1 MPKRSGALTLLYA
14 ATLFASA
21 SLLFWVQPMVAKM
34 LLPLLGGTP
43 AVWNTCML
51 FFQAMLL
58 AGYAYALAVS
68 KWLSLRQQV
77 GAQLLL
83 LLITALTFPILISD
97 ETTRSVPR
105 EGNPSLWL
113 LASLLRTVGLPFF
126 AVSTFSPLLQKWFA
140 ETRQKSSSDP
150 YFLYAASNAGS
161 LLALLS
167 YPLLVEPALTLRGQS
182 RLWSLAYALLV
193 LLLAACAYALLRQ
206 TKQSASKTPARL
218 ALEANDARH
227 EEINA
232 PTSEAHDAHNAQVET
247 LDAQVKTV
255 AAQAG
260 QPDAQANQPDAQVA
274 TPDTRVE
281 ILTWRRRLRWV
292 ALAFAPSS
300 LMLGVTTYFATDIAS
315 LPLLWVI
322 PLSLYLLTLVF
333 AFARRQLFK
342 PRTLARILPGV
353 ALVFALVY
361 LSGATQPVWLL
372 LLSHLFFFFV
382 AALACHAQLAADRPS
397 VRHLAEFYLLMS
409 VGGVLGGLFNALV
422 APALFNTTLEYPLVI
437 VLACLLLPRASVH
450 GGGDDAHSAEGDA
463 HFIEDT
469 PRERWLDI
477 GIPASIALL
486 TILLAL
492 VVQRFVFD
500 WVQALALVV
509 GLPLIVSYL
518 FKRRPVRFALALG
531 AVMLGSSFHVNLN
544 RETLIAE
551 RNFFGTLR
559 VTQDTASDTHW
570 LYHGT
575 TIHGRQSH
583 ALSSHCEPLSY
594 YHREGPLGH
603 VFKAFNEQLER
614 SGNVAIVGLGTGATT
629 AYTRAGQSWTFYE
642 INPAVV
648 EIARDPSYFT
658 YLTYCAA
665 APVAISLG
673 DARLQLQNAPPAH
686 YGLIVLDAFSSDAIP
701 MHLMTLE
708 ALDLYLSKLA
718 PGGLL
723 VFHIS
728 NRSLDL
734 HPVVADLARARG
746 LACIGFDDTARNQP
760 GGKEPSQWVVMSR
773 RPEDAA
779 TLAADPRWQ
788 KLEGRP
794 DRPVWTDDFSNIVSI
809 FKWR

>member
-1 MPKRSGALTLLYA
+1 
-14 ATLFASA
+14 
-21 SLLFWVQPMVAKM
+21 MVAKM

-58 AGYAYALAVS
+58 AGYAYALLVS
-68 KWLSLRQQV
+68 KYLSLRGQV
-77 GAQLLL
+77 VAHFVLLL
-83 LLITALTFPILISD
+83 LTALTFPILIS
-97 ETTRSVPR
+97 EATVRSVPR
-105 EGNPSLWL
+105 EGNPSFWL
-113 LASLLRTVGLPFF
+113 LGSLLTTVGLPFF
-126 AVSTFSPLLQKWFA
+126 TVSTFSPLLQKWFA
-140 ETRQKSSSDP
+140 ETRQTASRDP

-167 YPLLVEPALTLRGQS
+167 YPLLLEPALALRGQS
-182 RLWSLAYALLV
+182 RLWSFAYALLV
-193 LLLAACAYALLRQ
+193 LLLAACAYALLRRR
-206 TKQSASKTPARL
+206 TKQSETETPATRL
-218 ALEANDARH
+218 AFEADDSRVAETNAAREATINGARDAEPNATTSVSQETLETND
-227 EEINA
+227 E
-232 PTSEAHDAHNAQVET
+232 AQVET
-247 LDAQVKTV
+247 L
-255 AAQAG
+255 
-260 QPDAQANQPDAQVA
+260 N
-274 TPDTRVE
+274 
-281 ILTWRRRLRWV
+281 WRRRLRWV
-292 ALAFAPSS
+292 ALAFVPSS
-300 LMLGVTTYFATDIAS
+300 LMLGVTTYFSTDIAS

-342 PRTLARILPGV
+342 PHRLARILPGV
-353 ALVFALVY
+353 ALVFTLVY

-372 LLSHLFFFFV
+372 LLSHLFFFFI
-382 AALACHAQLAADRPS
+382 AALACHTQLAADRPS

-409 VGGVLGGLFNALV
+409 VGGVLGGLFNALL

-437 VLACLLLPRASVH
+437 VLACLLLPRAGSGRDVADAASV
-450 GGGDDAHSAEGDA
+450 DAAGDA
-463 HFIEDT
+463 VKDI

-477 GIPASIALL
+477 GVPASVALL

-492 VVQRFVFD
+492 VVQRSVFD
-500 WVQALALVV
+500 WVQGLALVV
-509 GLPLIVSYL
+509 GVPLIISYL
-518 FKRRPVRFALALG
+518 FRRRPVRFALALG
-531 AVMLGSSFHVNLN
+531 AVMLGSSFHTGLE
-544 RETLIAE
+544 RDTLIAE

-559 VTQDTASDTHW
+559 VTQDSGSDTHW

-583 ALSSHCEPLSY
+583 ALPSHCEPLSY

-603 VFKAFNEQLER
+603 VFKAFREQPAN
-614 SGNVAIVGLGTGATT
+614 GNVAIVGLGTGATT
-629 AYTRAGQSWTFYE
+629 AYTRAGEDWTFYE

-648 EIARDPSYFT
+648 QIARDPAYFT
-658 YLTYCAA
+658 YLSYCAN
-665 APVAISLG
+665 APVSVVLG

-686 YGLIVLDAFSSDAIP
+686 YKLIVLDAFSSDAIP

-718 PGGLL
+718 EGGLL

-734 HPVVADLARARG
+734 HPVVADLAHARNL
-746 LACIGFDDTARNQP
+746 LALSYDDTARNQA
-760 GGKEPSQWVVMSR
+760 GGKEPSQWVVMAR
-773 RPEDAA
+773 RPEDVA
-779 TLAADPRWQ
+779 TLAADTARWK

-794 DRPVWTDDFSNIVSI
+794 DRPVWSDDFSNIVSI

>member
-1 MPKRSGALTLLYA
+1 MTRRSSALTLLYA
-14 ATLFASA
+14 ATLFTSA

-68 KWLSLRQQV
+68 KWLTLRQQV
-77 GAQLLL
+77 YAHLALLL
-83 LLITALTFPILISD
+83 LTALTFPILISD
-97 ETTRSVPR
+97 ATARSVPR

-113 LASLLRTVGLPFF
+113 LGSLLTTVGLPFF

-140 ETRQKSSSDP
+140 ETRQASSRDP
-150 YFLYAASNAGS
+150 YFLYAASNVGS

-167 YPLLVEPALTLRGQS
+167 YPLLVEPTLTLRGQS
-182 RLWSLAYALLV
+182 RLWSFAYALLV

-206 TKQSASKTPARL
+206 TKLNETKTPA
-218 ALEANDARH
+218 AIPADHARD
-227 EEINA
+227 EEINELSHKA
-232 PTSEAHDAHNAQVET
+232 HESHQAYESCEAQETRETQVET
-247 LDAQVKTV
+247 
-255 AAQAG
+255 
-260 QPDAQANQPDAQVA
+260 
-274 TPDTRVE
+274 
-281 ILTWRRRLRWV
+281 LTWRRRLRWV
-292 ALAFAPSS
+292 ALAFVPSS
-300 LMLGVTTYFATDIAS
+300 LMLGVTTYFSTDIAS

-342 PRTLARILPGV
+342 PRRLARILPGV
-353 ALVFALVY
+353 ALIFALVY

-372 LLSHLFFFFV
+372 ILSHLFFFFV
-382 AALACHAQLAADRPS
+382 AALACHAQLAADRPP

-437 VLACLLLPRASVH
+437 VLTCLLLPRTDSDNA
-450 GGGDDAHSAEGDA
+450 DPLIAQE
-463 HFIEDT
+463 T
-469 PRERWLDI
+469 PRERWLDL
-477 GIPASIALL
+477 GVPASIALL

-492 VVQRFVFD
+492 FVRHFAFD
-500 WVQALALVV
+500 WVQGLALVV
-509 GLPLIVSYL
+509 GIPLIISYL
-518 FKRRPVRFALALG
+518 FRRRPVRFALALG
-531 AVMLGSSFHVNLN
+531 AVMLGSAFHANLN
-544 RETLIAE
+544 RDTLAAE

-559 VTQDTASDTHW
+559 VTQEPQSDTHW

-575 TIHGRQSH
+575 TIHGRQSL
-583 ALSSHCEPLSY
+583 ALASHCEPLSY

-603 VFKAFNEQLER
+603 VFKAFSEQPAN
-614 SGNVAIVGLGTGATT
+614 GNVAIVGLGTGATA
-629 AYTRAGQSWTFYE
+629 AYTRPGQSWTFYE

-648 EIARDPSYFT
+648 SIARDPSYFT
-658 YLTYCAA
+658 YLSYCAA
-665 APVAISLG
+665 APVNISLG
-673 DARLQLQNAPPAH
+673 DARLQLQTAPPAH
-686 YGLIVLDAFSSDAIP
+686 YALIVLDAFSSDAIP

-734 HPVVADLARARG
+734 HPVVADLARARS
-746 LACIGFDDTARNQP
+746 LICLSFDDTARNQP

-773 RPEDAA
+773 RPEDVA
-779 TLAADPRWQ
+779 TLATDTRWQ
-788 KLEGRP
+788 QLEGRP

>member
-1 MPKRSGALTLLYA
+1 MTKRSSALTFLYA
-14 ATLFASA
+14 ATLFTSA

-68 KWLSLRQQV
+68 RWLTLRQQV
-77 GAQLLL
+77 GAHILLL
-83 LLITALTFPILISD
+83 LLTALTFPVLISE
-97 ETTRSVPR
+97 ETVRSVPR

-113 LASLLRTVGLPFF
+113 LGSLLRTVGLPFF

-140 ETRQKSSSDP
+140 ETRAASSRDP

-167 YPLLVEPALTLRGQS
+167 YPLLMEPTLTLRGQS
-182 RLWSLAYALLV
+182 RLWSLVYALLV
-193 LLLAACAYALLRQ
+193 VLLAACAYALLRH
-206 TKQSASKTPARL
+206 TKRSETNTPAPDALAANNSRDEDTDSL
-218 ALEANDARH
+218 SHEAHEALETTA
-227 EEINA
+227 
-232 PTSEAHDAHNAQVET
+232 AHDAQVET
-247 LDAQVKTV
+247 
-255 AAQAG
+255 
-260 QPDAQANQPDAQVA
+260 PDAQAGTLA
-274 TPDTRVE
+274 
-281 ILTWRRRLRWV
+281 WRRRARWV
-292 ALAFAPSS
+292 ALAFVPSS
-300 LMLGVTTYFATDIAS
+300 LMLGVTTYFSTDIAS

-322 PLSLYLLTLVF
+322 PLSLYLLTLVV

-342 PRTLARILPGV
+342 PHTLARILPGV

-372 LLSHLFFFFV
+372 ILSHLFFFLV
-382 AALACHAQLAADRPS
+382 AALASHTLLAAGRPA

-437 VLACLLLPRASVH
+437 VLACLLLPRADGD
-450 GGGDDAHSAEGDA
+450 GGNNTLHVQEA
-463 HFIEDT
+463 T
-469 PRERWLDI
+469 RERWLDI
-477 GIPASIALL
+477 GVPASIALL

-492 VVQRFVFD
+492 VVRRFVFD
-500 WVQALALVV
+500 WVQGLALVV
-509 GLPLIVSYL
+509 GVPLIVSYL
-518 FKRRPVRFALALG
+518 FKRRPARFALALG
-531 AVMLGSSFHVNLN
+531 AVMLGSSFHSNLN
-544 RETLIAE
+544 RETLFAE

-559 VTQDTASDTHW
+559 VTQDAGSDTHW

-594 YHREGPLGH
+594 YHREGPLGQ
-603 VFKAFNEQLER
+603 VFKAFDAQPAN
-614 SGNVAIVGLGTGATT
+614 GNVAIVGLGTGATA

-642 INPAVV
+642 INPVVV

-658 YLTYCAA
+658 YLSYCAA
-665 APVAISLG
+665 APVSVSLG
-673 DARLQLQNAPPAH
+673 DARLQLQNAPAAH

-734 HPVVADLARARG
+734 HPVVADLARARS
-746 LACIGFDDTARNQP
+746 LASIGFDDTTRDQP
-760 GGKEPSQWVVMSR
+760 SGKEPSQWAVMSR
-773 RPEDAA
+773 RPEDVAA
-779 TLAADPRWQ
+779 LAADARWQ
-788 KLEGRP
+788 KLEGRA
-794 DRPVWTDDFSNIVSI
+794 DRQVWTDDFSNIVTI
-809 FKWR
+809 FKWH